1 MLFSPDGK
9 LGAAKLRCCSAAVAN
24 DGAFAAVAPPQ
35 LSATGSV
42 APSDDSAPP
51 APPAALALKVLPAM
65 LANPQLATSC
75 RGNGYSGVSNRRVST
90 HTGLHPGDPNTAGVG
105 SPAEVV
111 DCLTHLAKYRPAY
124 STFACFGTDAVPK

>member
-1 MLFSPDGK
+1 MGTVTWCPPDGK
-9 LGAAKLRCCSAAVAN
+9 LGAVKLRCCSAAVAY
-24 DGAFAAVAPPQ
+24 DGALAAVAASQ

-75 RGNGYSGVSNRRVST
+75 KGGDSSRIGDVCMGAQCHVLAAPLCLALELCSG
-90 HTGLHPGDPNTAGVG
+90 
-105 SPAEVV
+105 
-111 DCLTHLAKYRPAY
+111 
-124 STFACFGTDAVPK
+124 